1 MPRVTRRQFIQI
13 GGAALAVGAVAPKG
27 LVEAMEMD
35 MGGRAFNYD
44 VVAVDRKKT
53 AYTVSPFSKL
63 KTPQQVFL
71 ENGQVVSSTGFLNH
85 PATRGRSSAID
96 TIAHLTSSDPD
107 RLLYPLKREGKRGEN
122 RWKKISWQ
130 EALDEI
136 GKATKD
142 AIAKKGAAS
151 VWLVRG
157 EDAADGAWKRFMH
170 TMGSASVVSLT
181 DDGSKK
187 TGQTMTWGEEMEIPD
202 FANARYILNFGS
214 NLFENFPAHAASVAD
229 GRAERH
235 AKLVTFDPR
244 MSMTAGLS
252 DEWVP
257 VLPGTDG
264 LVALAMAN
272 VIMQEGLA
280 DTAFINAWTN
290 VSADKLAKHL
300 SQFTPEM
307 AEKESGIKADVIKR
321 IAIEFATE
329 KPATV
334 FSHCGASS
342 HTNGTDT
349 ERACMLLP
357 IITGNVEVKGGYCL
371 PRRIQWD
378 DVKPVPPA
386 PAKLAA
392 DIKDALFPLA
402 AKSGKAS
409 VGVLFNY
416 NSNPAHSA
424 AAAPYWREALK
435 DGKAVPFMVSI
446 GTHMSETAAL
456 ADIILPDAT
465 YLESNELVSS
475 PSSLFPWLGVRTVV
489 SKAPGEVRE
498 LKVILRDIV
507 HNLDKEGNR
516 GMKQYWDF
524 QSPEEWLGKCAE
536 SIPGLKADG
545 GIDTVKD
552 NGLWPSYGTLDS
564 KTGKVL
570 DKDGKPLKAEYGK
583 YKKAGFA
590 TASKKI
596 EIHSESLKQR
606 GQSPLPVWQKAGNL
620 AIAQGKEKESLFFIT
635 FKTAYQAGL
644 ATENNKYMVEKDHQ
658 NHCLINKK
666 TATAMGIK
674 DGDLIRVVSPV
685 GYIVTRARA
694 TQSIH
699 PQVVAMAGGHGHNAI
714 GRVARMEPHNKPE
727 WVASAEDR
735 DVRFNLWWEDKGV
748 NPNEIM
754 PLFVDPASGSA
765 ATSFVAGVEKAK
777 AGDSYGDIKTD
788 VALHETFFKKAA
800 ELL

>member
-1 MPRVTRRQFIQI
+1 MPRVTRRKFLQI
-13 GGAALAVGAVAPKG
+13 GGTVLAVGAAPKT
-27 LVEAMEMD
+27 VANAMEIE
-35 MGGRAFNYD
+35 MGGAAYNYD
-44 VVAVDRKKT
+44 IVAVDRKKS
-53 AYTVSPFSKL
+53 AFTVSPFAKL

-71 ENGQVVSSTGFLNH
+71 ENGQVVSATGFLNH

-96 TIAHLTSSDPD
+96 AVAHLTASDPD
-107 RLLYPLKREGKRGEN
+107 RLLYPLKRVGMRGEN

-136 GKATKD
+136 GKSIKETS
-142 AIAKKGAAS
+142 AKNGAAS

-157 EDAADGAWKRFMH
+157 EDSSDGAWKRYMN
-170 TMGSASVVSLT
+170 TIGSPSVVGLV

-187 TGQTMTWGEEMEIPD
+187 TGQALTWGEKTEVPD

-214 NLFENFPAHAASVAD
+214 SIFEAFPAHAAAVAD

-257 VLPGTDG
+257 LLPGTDG

-272 VIMQEGLA
+272 VIMQEKLA
-280 DTAFINAWTN
+280 DTAFINTWTN
-290 VSADKLAKHL
+290 ISADKLAKHL

-307 AEKESGIKADVIKR
+307 AEKESGIKADDIKR
-321 IAIEFATE
+321 IAIEFASE

-334 FSHCGASS
+334 FSYGGASS

-357 IITGNVEVKGGYCL
+357 IITGNVEIKGGYCL
-371 PRRIQWD
+371 PRLIQWD

-386 PAKLAA
+386 PAKQAA
-392 DIKDALFPLA
+392 DIKATLFPYA
-402 AKSGKAS
+402 VKSGQAK

-416 NSNPAHSA
+416 NTNPAHSA
-424 AAAPYWREALK
+424 AAAPYWREVLK
-435 DGKAVPFMVSI
+435 DEKAVPFMVSI

-456 ADIILPDAT
+456 ADIVLPDAS
-465 YLESNELVSS
+465 YLESNEPVSS

-489 SKAPGEVRE
+489 SKIPGEVRE
-498 LKVILRDIV
+498 LKVILRDIAYT
-507 HNLDKEGNR
+507 LDNDGSQ
-516 GMKQYWDF
+516 GMKQYWNF
-524 QSPEEWLGKCAE
+524 QDPEEWLAKCVN
-536 SIPGLKADG
+536 SIPRLKKAGGL
-545 GIDTVKD
+545 DTVKD
-552 NGLWPSYGTLDS
+552 NGPWPSYGTLDN

-583 YKKAGFA
+583 YKKTGFA

-596 EIHSESLKQR
+596 EIHSETLRKRGFSSL
-606 GQSPLPVWQKAGNL
+606 PTWQKAENL
-620 AIAQGKEKESLFFIT
+620 AVAQGKEKDAFAFVT
-635 FKTAYQAGL
+635 FKTAYRAGL
-644 ATENNKYMVEKDHQ
+644 STENNKYLVEKDHY

-666 TATAMGIK
+666 TALAMGIH

-685 GYIVTRARA
+685 GYIVTQAHT

-699 PQVVAMAGGHGHNAI
+699 PRVVAMAGGRGHNAV
-714 GRVARMEPHNKPE
+714 GRVASMEPRNKPG

-735 DVRFNLWWEDKGV
+735 DIRYNLWWEDRGM
-748 NPNEIM
+748 NSNEIM
-754 PLFVDPASGSA
+754 PFFADHASGSA
-765 ATSFVAGVEKAK
+765 ATSFVVNVEKAK
-777 AGDSYGDIKTD
+777 AGDNYGDFKAD
-788 VALHETFFKKAA
+788 VALHEAFFKKAA
-800 ELL
+800 ESL